1 MGNKNSRDDGTEKI
15 HLTGEQRK
23 VTSWQSAL
31 STTQSFDAEE
41 FFSFLQSLPRDK
53 KLKRIFELSKRL
65 IKQKPELVRKVR
77 ETEASLKLHHR
88 NVTISKI
95 VASSVGIVSGACFI
109 TGIALAPVTFGAS
122 LGLTIGGGVASSL
135 GGATFVGADI
145 VENKLIKQG
154 LDKIQSELSEFHKEL
169 QVLAKFDHHGLLAD
183 KVKRFGGTLVELEN
197 LSEVGF
203 IAFLE
208 KTLEAVIRYVEDVA
222 SPSFKDLAVLAEHL
236 LKMADEAKLKS
247 FVKEYLLPHL
257 NKSTNKTDLE
267 HFMSTLKLLLDSAM
281 KIYPYIKL
289 LVHFIIPLNQEVLP
303 MEAIA
308 RGVLGG
314 GLDVVKVASGTSQ
327 ALIKV
332 TPQVLRGLGYAE
344 GGVAIVVDLGF
355 LIHTCV
361 TMDDVPHVEKLRSL
375 ADQMEEM
382 DLESVQYLRNGLC
395 ISFFLDNLLFLNF
408 TVG

>member
-1 MGNKNSRDDGTEKI
+1 MGNKSSRDDGTEKI

-23 VTSWQSAL
+23 VTSCHSAS

-53 KLKRIFELSKRL
+53 KLKRIFESSKRL

-95 VASSVGIVSGACFI
+95 VGSSVGIVSGACFI

-122 LGLTIGGGVASSL
+122 LGLTIGGVA

-154 LDKIQSELSEFHKEL
+154 LEKIQSELSEFHKEL

-183 KVKRFGGTLVELEN
+183 KVKRFGGTLVELGS

-208 KTLEAVIRYVEDVA
+208 KTLEATRYVEDVA
-222 SPSFKDLAVLAEHL
+222 SVSFKHQVEHL
-236 LKMADEAKLKS
+236 LKMADK
-247 FVKEYLLPHL
+247 
-257 NKSTNKTDLE
+257 
-267 HFMSTLKLLLDSAM
+267 
-281 KIYPYIKL
+281 
-289 LVHFIIPLNQEVLP
+289 
-303 MEAIA
+303 
-308 RGVLGG
+308 GG
-314 GLDVVKVASGTSQ
+314 
-327 ALIKV
+327 
-332 TPQVLRGLGYAE
+332 R
-344 GGVAIVVDLGF
+344 
-355 LIHTCV
+355 
-361 TMDDVPHVEKLRSL
+361 
-375 ADQMEEM
+375 
-382 DLESVQYLRNGLC
+382 
-395 ISFFLDNLLFLNF
+395 
-408 TVG
+408 